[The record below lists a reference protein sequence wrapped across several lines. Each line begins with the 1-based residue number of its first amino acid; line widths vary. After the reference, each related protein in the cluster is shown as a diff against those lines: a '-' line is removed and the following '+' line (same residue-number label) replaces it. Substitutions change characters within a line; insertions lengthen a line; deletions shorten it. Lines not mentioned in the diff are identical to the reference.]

1 MPDAFLDLVRRLL
14 VRDVRFVV
22 IGVWG
27 ANYYA
32 PSAGAFFETH
42 DRDLYLPPDAANLLR
57 AWEAATDNGLSLWAG
72 GEQLDSVRDISL
84 ATIVIERRAL
94 VRASDMR
101 GLEVDFTLSM
111 AGFDFETVWRE
122 RRTFLVDD
130 VSMPVARLLHIVRS
144 KEKAGR
150 DKDRRFL
157 ASHAEALRQI
167 LRNDS

>member
-1 MPDAFLDLVRRLL
+1 
-14 VRDVRFVV
+14 
-22 IGVWG
+22 
-27 ANYYA
+27 
-32 PSAGAFFETH
+32 
-42 DRDLYLPPDAANLLR
+42 
-57 AWEAATDNGLSLWAG
+57 
-72 GEQLDSVRDISL
+72 
-84 ATIVIERRAL
+84 
-94 VRASDMR
+94 MR